1 MAHNLEY
8 SPILVP
14 DVYVPGIVQSLHL
27 KQDHPSPHQL
37 HKQMSRHFFAIG
49 LAKSVSDI
57 TQACDTCT
65 RLKLLPRQVHQSTTT
80 KNDTFGTTFSAD
92 VLVEKKQ
99 HILLCREKL
108 SQHTTTFIL
117 QDETKESV
125 KEGLIS
131 CLLHLIPESGAIVQV
146 DAGPSLVSLAQD
158 SDSVLSAYNIKL
170 DVGRIHNKQKNPVAE
185 NAIKEFRKEWLRLK
199 PEGDSLSEQERA
211 QITANM
217 NRRIRSNGLAP
228 KEFVL
233 KRSLSDHK
241 PITVQDN
248 EEGER
253 QFERREQANAKQ
265 LIRDQV
271 SKQLPDIPDLKK
283 GDLVYIIAD
292 LSKSRAREQYLV
304 SKCFLKNGE
313 RWILVRKC
321 QKGFRNVEYLLKA
334 SEVMKAPVT
343 VKEFLDVSMD
353 EEECYGFQQN
363 VSLAARNKLK
373 QVIKDMKGAAGP
385 ETKKRGRPSK
395 PVYPDYLQMFP
406 TDITISDKDE

>member
-1 MAHNLEY
+1 M
-8 SPILVP
+8 
-14 DVYVPGIVQSLHL
+14 
-27 KQDHPSPHQL
+27 
-37 HKQMSRHFFAIG
+37 
-49 LAKSVSDI
+49 
-57 TQACDTCT
+57 
-65 RLKLLPRQVHQSTTT
+65 
-80 KNDTFGTTFSAD
+80 
-92 VLVEKKQ
+92 
-99 HILLCREKL
+99 
-108 SQHTTTFIL
+108 
-117 QDETKESV
+117 
-125 KEGLIS
+125 
-131 CLLHLIPESGAIVQV
+131 
-146 DAGPSLVSLAQD
+146 
-158 SDSVLSAYNIKL
+158 
-170 DVGRIHNKQKNPVAE
+170 
-185 NAIKEFRKEWLRLK
+185 
-199 PEGDSLSEQERA
+199 SEQERA

-353 EEECYGFQQN
+353 EEECSGFQQN

-373 QVIKDMKGAAGP
+373 QVIKDMEAAAGP
-385 ETKKRGRPSK
+385 ETKKRGRPPK
-395 PVYPDYLQMFP
+395 PVYPDYLHPLP
-406 TDITISDKDE
+406 TDIFISDNDERLIGFETSEVESAKEKKVHLDGLVSQLEEDDNFQGYTDSEINKAIDNKVHFDQILHQIDLKLVKIRKSSVSAQNPVYKHAWDYETWLAILEDDM